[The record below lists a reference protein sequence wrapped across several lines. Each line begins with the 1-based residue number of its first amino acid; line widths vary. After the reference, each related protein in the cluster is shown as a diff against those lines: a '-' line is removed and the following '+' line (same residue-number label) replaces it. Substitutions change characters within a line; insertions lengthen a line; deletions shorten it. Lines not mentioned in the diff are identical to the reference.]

1 MDAKKERIFEP
12 HSVLNPFIPQKLLFA
27 KLVGAARTDRASQG
41 SKPCVLAII
50 LRP

>member
-1 MDAKKERIFEP
+1 MKERIFEP
-12 HSVLNPFIPQKLLFA
+12 HSVFKSIHPTKLLFA
-27 KLVGAARTDRASQG
+27 KLEGAARTDRASQG